1 MRLLL
6 IGSLLLAISST
17 FPVHAGAITVNFTF
31 ADQSGSVG
39 DTLTYAGTLDYSGS
53 EPAYINGASLNL
65 ESFDGSAYGL
75 TDEFFEFI
83 LNAPSNPPLSDGAS
97 LPFHFFTVTIP
108 PGFADGT
115 YAGTLDILGGATT
128 DDTDLLGSGS
138 FTVQVVEPQAS
149 GVPEP
154 GSCLLLGTALSG
166 LGMVRRR
173 RGRRK

>member
-1 MRLLL
+1 MRLLF
-6 IGSLLLAISST
+6 IGSLLLTISSAL
-17 FPVHAGAITVNFTF
+17 PVHAGAITVNFTF

-53 EPAYINGASLNL
+53 EPAYINGAGLNL

-75 TDEFFEFI
+75 TDEFFQFI
-83 LNAPSNPPLSDGAS
+83 LNAPLNPPLSDGAS
-97 LPFHFFTVTIP
+97 LPFDFFTVAIP

-115 YAGTLDILGGATT
+115 YAGTLDILGGPTT

-138 FTVQVVEPQAS
+138 FTVQVVPAEVG

-154 GSCLLLGTALSG
+154 GSCLLLGTALAG
-166 LGMVRRR
+166 LGMVRRLA
-173 RGRRK
+173 GRRS